1 MDERQVST
9 CGDAKMDVPVA
20 YRDDNGYITDRQY
33 LAKHRVNAM
42 SSERTQFR
50 ASFMVVLMLAS
61 AIFGFL
67 LVPAPVIEEAE
78 AAPNPI
84 PILSLSLY
92 PTQLQAKVTQSQLGA
107 VTFGG
112 NATVEKISGIERV
125 TVTLQAVVQTGWP
138 VVISPQTIPFINPDT
153 VRFTVTVIVPPATS
167 SLLTGN
173 VMVTGSAKAPGLS
186 PVVASASGVVTV
198 AQYFKLRIEAESP
211 LREVKPGELTYNV
224 VNVYN
229 DGNGQDTFELE
240 IENNK
245 DLVKSQW
252 TVLLGS
258 TDISV
263 MQDEYSAVRIT
274 AQTPQ
279 EWRLYAKEIHTIII
293 KVTSAEARAK
303 QLLYDKTYPLYI
315 YMKGYYIPGFDPF
328 MVVIAFAL
336 VAVVF
341 KRRQDMADAS
351 LGRVLEP

>member
-1 MDERQVST
+1 
-9 CGDAKMDVPVA
+9 
-20 YRDDNGYITDRQY
+20 
-33 LAKHRVNAM
+33 
-42 SSERTQFR
+42 
-50 ASFMVVLMLAS
+50 
-61 AIFGFL
+61 L
-67 LVPAPVIEEAE
+67 LNPAPEVVDEAE

-112 NATVEKISGIERV
+112 NATVEKINNIERV
-125 TVTLQAVVQTGWP
+125 TVTLQAVVNTGWP
-138 VVISPQTIPFINPDT
+138 VVISPTTIPYIIAT
-153 VRFTVTVIVPPATS
+153 TERFTVTVIVPPGTS
-167 SLLTGN
+167 SLQTGN
-173 VMVTGSAKAPGLS
+173 VIVTGSAKAPGLS
-186 PVVASASGVVTV
+186 PIVASATAVVTV
-198 AQYFKLRIEAESP
+198 AQYYKLRIEAESP

-263 MQDEYSAVRIT
+263 QQEEYSPVRIT

-279 EWRLYAKEIHTIII
+279 NWRIWAKEIHTIVV
-293 KVTSAEARAK
+293 KVTSGEARAK
-303 QLLYDKTYPLYI
+303 NLLYSKSYPLFI
-315 YMKGYYIPGFDPF
+315 YMRGYYIPGFDPF
-328 MVVIAFAL
+328 MVVLAFAF

-341 KRRQDMADAS
+341 KRRQDSLDAT
-351 LGRVLEP
+351 LGRSLK

>member
-1 MDERQVST
+1 
-9 CGDAKMDVPVA
+9 
-20 YRDDNGYITDRQY
+20 
-33 LAKHRVNAM
+33 M

-61 AIFGFL
+61 AFFGFL
-67 LVPAPVIEEAE
+67 LVQAPVVEETE

-186 PVVASASGVVTV
+186 PVVAS
-198 AQYFKLRIEAESP
+198 

-245 DLVKSQW
+245 DLVKAQW